1 MKKYTSNTRSIT
13 ALPRSKRLRQAGVS
27 ATAVQSAA
35 YESGDWLPRSVW
47 DSVFTV
53 ADDGALRVRTDL
65 LVTGGVTMYADG
77 AAEGGSGSGGVIVVD
92 GLESTMTDAALSANM
107 GRVLKEMIDSKST
120 VTTWAQLEGKPT
132 TVAGFG
138 ITDAY
143 TKAQTASLLAGYL
156 TTEAAA
162 ATYVTLATEQTLT
175 GAKTFAALAT
185 FSAGATVSADQTL
198 TVGGVTLSRHSDGT
212 LFVDG
217 NIVVSGG
224 VTIYGDGGAS
234 GGSGGGVVVVD
245 GLESTMTDAALSAN
259 MGRVLKEM
267 IDSKSTVTT
276 WEQLENKPSWIGS
289 SKPSYSY
296 GELTGKPTTIAGFG
310 ITDAPTKTG
319 AGASGTWAISI
330 SGKAATAAQ
339 IVPEQYT
346 GNLNSATS
354 SYFGKLL
361 YAGGNNAATNKPS
374 GVDAYGMAVIRTADG
389 WTGQLLMSANASTGL
404 YWRTAANASLG
415 AWNKVLD
422 SANYNDYTPT
432 KTGGGASGTWGISIS
447 GNAATASKLTNL
459 TSTDAAGSTTTWRR
473 VWMSYNDNVTGRP
486 AYSDSLAYQTS
497 TNTLKAP
504 NLSCTTSVSIG
515 GIVLSVK
522 DGNLYIDGNVVT
534 SGGVTMY
541 GDGSTSGGSGGGGN
555 VTIVDGLTSTMTDA
569 ALSANMGRV
578 LNESINAFKAEAD
591 GKYLTSHQTIYN
603 LTFAAG
609 AFAAKTFDPNGA
621 AATVSIPQKL
631 THLTNNLFV
640 NGTQTAATNAWT
652 GTVDGLT
659 AYYDGLTIDYRLP
672 YAGTGSAATLN
683 LNGLGAKTVYNG
695 RKGSTTTHYVAGSII
710 RLTYYGGAFYADAY
724 YDSNS
729 TYSGFVCGYCSTAA
743 ATAAKTASAT
753 NFALTSGVTV
763 LIRFTAANTSKS
775 ALTLNV
781 NSTGAKTVYINGTAS
796 SSSNYTLPAG
806 TYPCHY
812 DGTYWHVYTNGTYRF
827 TNVTAG
833 TFYGALSGNASTASK
848 WQTARTL
855 TLTGSV
861 TGSASID
868 GSGNVSLATST
879 NHTHPYLPLA
889 GGTMTG
895 SIKSGYASGTWINGV
910 TNACLSGTYTTYG
923 AIASLPV
930 KSGRVS
936 ISTYPSSTD
945 LLYFGYASS
954 AQISAGTNSFNQ
966 QMTWDAVNNKL
977 TAASLAASSTLTVG
991 GIAITR
997 SADGVLKIDGSLIV
1011 TGGVTMYSDGTGGS
1025 GSGGAGSVTIVD
1037 GLTSTDTSA
1046 ALSANQGRI
1055 LKGMIDGKSD
1065 SGHTHS
1071 WGVITGKPTT
1081 FAPASHTHP
1090 YLPLAGGTMTGALN
1104 FKNGTWNLV
1113 GDDAYIGDCNVAGMV
1128 GVKAANASTPGLVL
1142 YNNSGTLLGKLY
1154 ADGSILNWSGGTIK
1168 AAAFSG
1174 NASTASL
1181 LGLNT
1186 SPASTVGTAV
1196 GSWSPVSD
1204 KVYVYRQ
1211 RWTDTAAGNDT
1222 ADLSI
1227 YLDGNLTANMC
1238 LDGYYWSMS
1247 GFKKNGSSNSYVLL
1261 GGGGHKA
1268 LSDFSMAHTH
1278 PYLQLSGGALTGNLS
1293 VEGKVSTTAE
1303 LYTNGYVYSNSG
1315 WFQNNAAGKG
1325 LYNAAGD
1332 ARFYYDSSADGWRSD
1347 KGIIAIDFSATNAVN
1362 TSVFTATNG
1371 ANDLYVMPC
1380 IITAPNLT
1388 NTHCVDIIFG
1398 KYNTKYNCG
1407 YIGYVHTSDG
1417 ASSNYLTLGLHSQ
1430 DRVINLTASGN
1441 TGIGTIAPEAK
1452 LHIYNTA
1459 YPNIKLTTGDAECS
1473 IYYENGWGRGWA
1485 AGPGCWGCPHEFV
1498 IGEYKTVSAWRF
1510 RLDAS
1515 GNVLVAGGITMYS
1528 DIRKKTAIED
1538 VELRLDE
1545 IADAPLFS
1553 HVYKD
1558 DDKRTLHV
1566 GSSAQYWHALC
1577 PGWFTR
1583 EDTDGYYM
1591 MEIQNCALA
1600 AAISLGR
1607 EVRRYESKTDKQIRK
1622 LKRRVAELED
1632 EIELIKKTNQQ
1643 NNA

>member
-13 ALPRSKRLRQAGVS
+13 ALPRNKRLRQAGVS

-53 ADDGALRVRTDL
+53 ADDGTLRVRTDL

-77 AAEGGSGSGGVIVVD
+77 TAEGGSGSGGVIVVD

-107 GRVLKEMIDSKST
+107 GRVLKDLIDSKST
-120 VTTWAQLEGKPT
+120 VTSWAQLEGKPT

-175 GAKTFAALAT
+175 GAKTFSALAT
-185 FSAGATVSADQTL
+185 FAAGATVSADQTL

-224 VTIYGDGGAS
+224 VTIYGDGSAS
-234 GGSGGGVVVVD
+234 GGSGGVVIVD
-245 GLESTMTDAALSAN
+245 GLESEMTDAALSAN
-259 MGRVLKEM
+259 MGRVLKDL

-276 WEQLENKPSWIGS
+276 WEQLQNKPSWIGS

-296 GELTGKPTTIAGFG
+296 SELTGKPTTLSGFG

-330 SGKAATAAQ
+330 KGKAANAAQ

-361 YAGGNNAATNKPS
+361 YAGGSNAATNKPS

-389 WTGQLLMSANASTGL
+389 YTGQLLMSANAATGL

-432 KTGGGASGTWGISIS
+432 KTGGGASGTWGISIK

-459 TSTDAAGSTTTWRR
+459 TSTDAASSSATWRR
-473 VWMSYNDNVTGRP
+473 VWMSYNDNVNGRP

-522 DGNLYIDGNVVT
+522 GGNLYIDGNVVT

-555 VTIVDGLTSTMTDA
+555 VTIVDGLTSSMTDA

-578 LNESINAFKAEAD
+578 LNESINAFRAEAD
-591 GKYLTSHQTIYN
+591 GKYLTAHQTIYN

-609 AFAAKTFDPNGA
+609 AFSSKIFDPNGA
-621 AATVSIPQKL
+621 AATVNIPQKL

-640 NGTQTAATNAWT
+640 NGTQTATTNAWT

-672 YAGTGSAATLN
+672 YAGTGTAATLN

-724 YDSNS
+724 YDSNT

-743 ATAAKTASAT
+743 AKAAKAASAT
-753 NFALTSGVTV
+753 SFALTSGVTV

-781 NSTGAKTVYINGTAS
+781 NSTGAKTVYINGAAS

-827 TNVTAG
+827 TSVTAG

-910 TNACLSGTYTTYG
+910 TNSCLSGTYTTYG

-936 ISTYPSSTD
+936 ISTYPSNTD
-945 LLYFGYASS
+945 LLYFGYASA
-954 AQISAGTNSFNQ
+954 AQISAGTNAFNQ

-997 SADGVLKIDGSLIV
+997 SSAGVLKIDGNLIV

-1037 GLTSTDTSA
+1037 GLTSTDASA

-1071 WGVITGKPTT
+1071 WDVITGKPTT

-1090 YLPLAGGTMTGALN
+1090 YLPLSGGTMTGVLSLLANQYTDGYNGALN
-1104 FKNGTWNLV
+1104 
-1113 GDDAYIGDCNVAGMV
+1113 C
-1128 GVKAANASTPGLVL
+1128 
-1142 YNNSGTLLGKLY
+1142 NNSDIY
-1154 ADGSILNWSGGTIK
+1154 
-1168 AAAFSG
+1168 
-1174 NASTASL
+1174 
-1181 LGLNT
+1181 GLN
-1186 SPASTVGTAV
+1186 SI
-1196 GSWSPVSD
+1196 
-1204 KVYVYRQ
+1204 Y
-1211 RWTDTAAGNDT
+1211 T
-1222 ADLSI
+1222 ADLSGTQAEGI
-1227 YLDGNLTANMC
+1227 HFYRTASTV
-1238 LDGYYWSMS
+1238 DT
-1247 GFKKNGSSNSYVLL
+1247 FRIKNGVMYFAPNRAL
-1261 GGGGHKA
+1261 GGTATEYTVMHSGNYGSWAAAK
-1268 LSDFSMAHTH
+1268 SHTH
-1278 PYLQLSGGALTGNLS
+1278 SYLPLSGGTLTGN
-1293 VEGKVSTTAE
+1293 
-1303 LYTNGYVYSNSG
+1303 VY
-1315 WFQNNAAGKG
+1315 
-1325 LYNAAGD
+1325 
-1332 ARFYYDSSADGWRSD
+1332 
-1347 KGIIAIDFSATNAVN
+1347 IAIDTDVSTDSTTGSLVIGNKSGENIGIDSNEIMAR
-1362 TSVFTATNG
+1362 NG
-1371 ANDLYVMPC
+1371 NHASDLYINNDGGNIHVGSGG
-1380 IITAPNLT
+1380 ITNNGT
-1388 NTHCVDIIFG
+1388 YVTVNDSNGNGYEIQGVNYSMSFQIGTGNVNRGIFG
-1398 KYNTKYNCG
+1398 DTEQMWLLYF
-1407 YIGYVHTSDG
+1407 D
-1417 ASSNYLTLGLHSQ
+1417 SSNTIL
-1430 DRVINLTASGN
+1430 NKGN
-1441 TGIGTIAPEAK
+1441 VGIGTTSPSYK
-1452 LHIYNTA
+1452 LHVNGNGYYSGNLVVGSVLNNDDINSTDGAGLLSYHPKNWNGVSSDQWGAGAINSQGVIRSSNTDLIHYRDSYGNTTILDSYNYSRYALPLIGGTMTGVIHLSWDTNDNMN
-1459 YPNIKLTTGDAECS
+1459 YTTTNPRIIFS
-1473 IYYENGWGRGWA
+1473 ENGIQKVGIVYTDFNSYRASKGLKIMDVDNNDTENVWLEVQGSLYIGKNIQ
-1485 AGPGCWGCPHEFV
+1485 AG
-1498 IGEYKTVSAWRF
+1498 
-1510 RLDAS
+1510 
-1515 GNVLVAGGITMYS
+1515 GGITMYS
-1528 DIRKKTAIED
+1528 DLRKKTAIEN

-1566 GSSAQYWHALC
+1566 GSSAQYWEGLR

-1583 EDTDGYYM
+1583 EDSDGYYM

-1607 EVRRYESKTDKQIRK
+1607 EVRRYESSTDQQIRQ

-1632 EIELIKKTNQQ
+1632 EIELIKKNNQQ